1 MSLVLWH
8 RLRIEQASGG
18 GGLLQ
23 AIASFAGFGLP
34 LTVTN
39 DVYGGGIVLDAKVT
53 VEMGE
58 GATADTFSVTLYDL
72 PASSISQLRSSYPSG
87 GLKMTIRLG
96 YFDDLSTRFVS
107 RPVMA
112 GRVTKVTTG
121 IGNGGVTETVI
132 EGQEEAGY
140 LLRNAE
146 ARLDR
151 PAALPRLKL
160 VRDMLPKGVVLA
172 PGSTIPGSIGN
183 ISICAGSTLT
193 ALQQLAEDS
202 DVPMIVRDGS
212 VLLGDAVGR
221 EPAPVP
227 VDPELNL
234 VSRVDAQSEGS
245 ELAAPPRTAN
255 ASTATKAAVR
265 TKLEVI
271 VLGHPDLR
279 AGQDVTVKGL
289 DDVPAGPLRISRVTH
304 TYGTSTGYTCTLTL
318 TAIAPGKRARV
329 TGGVQG
335 VVDRV
340 QDVIDR
346 NRADHP
352 AIDVGQVTAYKPG
365 KDSKH
370 LTDLNYGQHPQS
382 NVVAPSVAS
391 PVDNDVKLHSKP
403 IAAPFAFHKVGL
415 VTPVY
420 PGMRA
425 LLAHNRGLVN
435 DAVVSGWLWSEQPRY
450 EPPANEPGDYWLALP
465 TELGPDGL
473 PTGKGANDLIDAKGR
488 RVVQVRALHVL
499 VGGPKLPNV
508 GARPTAPADDTVTIE
523 HHSGT
528 TIKISSE
535 GEVTI
540 TTDHKTLTLTNGQ
553 VSLKL
558 DGAKVAVS

>member
-8 RLRIEQASGG
+8 RIHIDQASG

-53 VEMGE
+53 IEMGE

-87 GLKMTIRLG
+87 GLKATIKLG
-96 YFDDLSTRFVS
+96 YFDDLSTRFGS
-107 RPVMA
+107 HPVMT

-140 LLRNAE
+140 LLRNTE

-151 PAALPRLKL
+151 PAALPRLQL
-160 VRDMLPKGVVLA
+160 VHDLLPDGVRLA
-172 PGSTIPGSIGN
+172 PDSTISGSIGN
-183 ISICAGSTLT
+183 ISVCSGSTLT
-193 ALQQLAEDS
+193 ALQQLATDA
-202 DVPMIVRDGS
+202 DVPIVVRDGS

-221 EPAPVP
+221 EPAPVR

-234 VSRVDAQSEGS
+234 VSRVDAQTEGS
-245 ELAAPPRTAN
+245 ETAVAPASGDAN
-255 ASTATKAAVR
+255 TTTKAAVR
-265 TKLEVI
+265 TRVEVI
-271 VLGHPDLR
+271 ILGHPGLR
-279 AGQDVTVKGL
+279 AGQDVTVTGM
-289 DDVPAGPLRISRVTH
+289 DDVPAGPLRIGRVTH
-304 TYGTSTGYTCTLTL
+304 TYGTTSGYICTLTL

-329 TGGVQG
+329 TGGIQG
-335 VVDRV
+335 VVERV
-340 QDVIDR
+340 QDVIER
-346 NRADHP
+346 HRTDHP
-352 AIDVGQVTAYKPG
+352 AIDVGQVNAYRPG
-365 KDSKH
+365 KDGKH
-370 LTDLNYGQHPQS
+370 LADLNYGQHPQR
-382 NVVAPSVAS
+382 NVVTPSVAS
-391 PVDNDVKLHSKP
+391 PVDQDLKLHSKP
-403 IAAPFAFHKVGL
+403 IASPFAFHKVGL
-415 VTPVY
+415 LTPVY

-425 LLAHNRGLVN
+425 LLAHNRGSVN

-465 TELGPDGL
+465 TQLGPDGL

-499 VGGPKLPNV
+499 VGEPKLPNV
-508 GARPTAPADDTVTIE
+508 GARPTVPADDTVTIE

-528 TIKISSE
+528 TIKISSA
-535 GEVTI
+535 GELTI